1 MHKQLG
7 DGELISYRGYI
18 KNTVPGFLKFS
29 NGKYDEDEGVYAYDL
44 LKDYAEGSFEI
55 VGRTVLVTH
64 AGTIKSTH

>member
-1 MHKQLG
+1 M
-7 DGELISYRGYI
+7 
-18 KNTVPGFLKFS
+18 PGFLKFF

-64 AGTIKSTH
+64 SGTIKSTH